1 MPDLDTGVVTSAD
14 GTAVEYLTVGRGP
27 GVIVIP
33 AMFATAT
40 ALTDFAILLAG
51 RHTVHIVQRRGR
63 GGSGP
68 QGDRYGIAR
77 ECEDVEAIRG
87 QTGARLIFGHSY
99 GGLVALRA
107 ACGGADFDAV
117 AVYEPALSA
126 DGAMPVDWIDRARR
140 EVSAGAD
147 FEAFLTYIRGINP
160 RQQRVPRWLLRVILP
175 HAVPRARLR
184 RNVALMPQ
192 AISEYA
198 EAGRLDGRF
207 ADYREVAAATL
218 IMDGKAPRTG
228 RHATAAA
235 QLGETIPG
243 AETVCFP
250 RLDHLAPE
258 DKPGEVAGAVLRFFD
273 AHPARH
279 RGTRLDRAPN
289 CSLIPAAEMCAE
301 LVHSQHDDLD
311 DDHHHRDRQVGA
323 QTKQAES
330 AGAPDHRG
338 RQLAQRRHAP

>member
-1 MPDLDTGVVTSAD
+1 MPDLDIGVVTSAD
-14 GTAVEYLTVGRGP
+14 GTAIEYLTVGRGP
-27 GVIVIP
+27 GVIVVP
-33 AMFATAT
+33 AMFATAA
-40 ALTDFAILLAG
+40 ALTDFAMLLAE

-68 QGDRYGIAR
+68 QGDRYSIAR

-87 QTGARLIFGHSY
+87 QTGARLVFGHSY

-126 DGAMPVDWIDRARR
+126 DGAMPVGWFDRARR
-140 EVSAGAD
+140 EVAAGAD
-147 FEAFLTYIRGINP
+147 FEAFITYARGVSP
-160 RQQRVPRWLLRVILP
+160 RRRARVPRWLLRVILP

-192 AISEYA
+192 AINEYA
-198 EAGRLDGRF
+198 EAARLDGRL

-218 IMDGKAPRTG
+218 IMGGKDTLAS
-228 RHATAAA
+228 RHTSAVA

-250 RLDHLAPE
+250 KLNHLAPE
-258 DKPGEVAGAVLRFFD
+258 DRPGEVAAAVLRFFG
-273 AHPARH
+273 AHTQQRH
-279 RGTRLDRAPN
+279 CGTRLDHAVNCPLVRRRCVPNQNAPG
-289 CSLIPAAEMCAE
+289 
-301 LVHSQHDDLD
+301 HGG
-311 DDHHHRDRQVGA
+311 VGN
-323 QTKQAES
+323 ES
-330 AGAPDHRG
+330 VT
-338 RQLAQRRHAP
+338 